1 MNQQNYDQNAEYC
14 HARDMA
20 NKINFHMSNLAI
32 TLSTGA
38 IVFGISLKQIFPIS
52 DIPLKLTVLLVCGWL
67 MFVMCILFGIVDLFL
82 RRKFWQ
88 NLAHYQNEKLHD
100 RECVVPE
107 TKSPDWALNT
117 QIGFFMLGIV
127 SVFLYALSNLIGWPR
142 F

>member
-52 DIPLKLTVLLVCGWL
+52 DIPLKLTVLLV
-67 MFVMCILFGIVDLFL
+67 DLFL

-88 NLAHYQNEKLHD
+88 NLAHYQNEKLHG